1 MKTSKIQKFLY
12 RTLVGRLLLKILT
25 APVISAIVGKFMD
38 SPLSIP
44 CIKPFIRCNNI
55 DMSEYEENEFRSYNE
70 FFTRKIKSECR
81 VVNMNPNVLISP
93 CDSKLTAYK
102 INDHSVFNIKKSHYR
117 IEDLL
122 HSKSLAQRFTD
133 GYCLIFRL
141 EVDDY
146 HRYCYIDNG
155 TKSRNFFIQ
164 GVLHTVN
171 PIALERYNIYKQ
183 NSREFTVLHTE
194 NFGDVVQVEVGAMM
208 VGRICN
214 YQETGSFRRGQEKG
228 MFEFGGS
235 TVVLLFEKDKICLN
249 DDILRNSASGTET
262 VVKFGSKIGYKNLST

>member
-1 MKTSKIQKFLY
+1 MKVSKIQKFLY
-12 RTLVGRLLLKILT
+12 RTFAGRFLLKILT
-25 APVISAIVGKFMD
+25 APAISVIVGKFMD

-44 CIKPFIRCNNI
+44 CIKPFIRRNNI
-55 DMSEYEENEFRSYNE
+55 DMSEYEKTEFRSYNE
-70 FFTRKIKSECR
+70 FFTRKIKSERR

-102 INDHSVFNIKKSHYR
+102 INQNSIFSIKGSHYR

-122 HSKSLAQRFTD
+122 RSKSLAKRFTD

-214 YQETGSFRRGQEKG
+214 HQEKGSFRRGQEKG

-235 TVVLLFEKDKICLN
+235 TVVLLFEKDKIRLN
-249 DDILRNSASGTET
+249 DDILRNSASETET
-262 VVKFGSKIGYKNLST
+262 VVKFGSKIGYKF